1 MELGEQCSQLL
12 DFLLIF
18 LKKSIFGVLVDTR
31 LVLDGFGSISVV
43 QGTQGLLV
51 VVISRRESSYHYGF
65 CVTTERVLEE
75 TGQLGV
81 TIGHMLG
88 VPID

>member
-1 MELGEQCSQLL
+1 M
-12 DFLLIF
+12 LIF
-18 LKKSIFGVLVDTR
+18 LKKSIFGVLVDAR

-51 VVISRRESSYHYGF
+51 VVISRGESGYHNGLG
-65 CVTTERVLEE
+65 VTTEGVLEK
-75 TGQLGV
+75 TSQLGV

>member
-1 MELGEQCSQLL
+1 MELGKQCSQLL

-31 LVLDGFGSISVV
+31 LVLDGFCSISVV

-51 VVISRRESSYHYGF
+51 VVISR
-65 CVTTERVLEE
+65 
-75 TGQLGV
+75 
-81 TIGHMLG
+81 
-88 VPID
+88 

>member
-1 MELGEQCSQLL
+1 M
-12 DFLLIF
+12 LIF
-18 LKKSIFGVLVDTR
+18 LKKSIFGVLVDAR

-43 QGTQGLLV
+43 QGTQGLLI
-51 VVISRRESSYHYGF
+51 VVICWGESGYHNGLG
-65 CVTTERVLEE
+65 VTAKGVLEE
-75 TGQLGV
+75 TSQLGV